1 MNLSGRYEEALQIL
15 TTRKFHP
22 WEGGEGKAAA
32 QYITSLIQLAK
43 QEIKNKCY
51 EKAEE
56 LLQRALLYPENL
68 GEGKLEGSKD
78 NNIYYYLGL
87 VQDALGR
94 KKEAE
99 TSFGRASLGVG
110 EVAGM
115 MFYND
120 QPADMLLYQGLSLY
134 RLDRKK
140 DGNRMMYRLIDFGE
154 EHLRDI
160 VKLDY
165 FAVSFP
171 DFMIY
176 EEDFTMKNKAHC
188 NYVMG
193 LGHLGLGHKEQA
205 AEFFKK
211 TLQADPFHLNCR
223 ILLEE
228 ISEKET

>member
-1 MNLSGRYEEALQIL
+1 
-15 TTRKFHP
+15 
-22 WEGGEGKAAA
+22 
-32 QYITSLIQLAK
+32 
-43 QEIKNKCY
+43 
-51 EKAEE
+51 
-56 LLQRALLYPENL
+56 
-68 GEGKLEGSKD
+68 
-78 NNIYYYLGL
+78 
-87 VQDALGR
+87 
-94 KKEAE
+94 
-99 TSFGRASLGVG
+99 
-110 EVAGM
+110 
-115 MFYND
+115 
-120 QPADMLLYQGLSLY
+120 
-134 RLDRKK
+134 
-140 DGNRMMYRLIDFGE
+140 MMYRLIDFGE

-205 AEFFKK
+205 AEFFRE